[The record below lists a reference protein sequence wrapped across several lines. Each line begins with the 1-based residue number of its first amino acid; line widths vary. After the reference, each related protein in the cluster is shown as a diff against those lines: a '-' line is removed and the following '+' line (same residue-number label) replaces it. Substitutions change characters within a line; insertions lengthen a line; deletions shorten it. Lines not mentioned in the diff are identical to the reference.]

1 MSARIIIER
10 KFKKPINQEMLTII
24 NEIRLK
30 AIWQRG
36 YISEETVVNSDDD
49 KDILVISS
57 WSDVNNWKRWHETK
71 TWKEFEKS
79 QAPHLE
85 GPIEIRI
92 FIPAAD
98 YEKKFLVEVKDRTPV

>member
-1 MSARIIIER
+1 MSARIMIER
-10 KFKKPINQEMLTII
+10 KFKKPISLEMLTII
-24 NEIRLK
+24 DEIRIK
-30 AIWQRG
+30 AMRQRG

-49 KDILVISS
+49 KNVLVISS
-57 WSDVNNWKRWHETK
+57 WSDLIDWKTWYETE

-85 GPIEIRI
+85 GPVEIRI

-98 YEKKFLVEVKDRTPV
+98 YEKEFLVIVKDRTSD